1 MIVGNT
7 MSQNLL
13 SRWTLG
19 LLGMLTVFLD
29 FRPSVQDKQ
38 TIHITVHRAPSFDYE
53 ARKTAT
59 QSMDQSH
66 PNWIVRYSGG
76 SQASRR
82 YTLFLSD
89 HSNTCFIDLNMVGQD
104 VGCHFTDPT
113 LGLSIKD
120 EAGQLIG
127 GISIFL
133 TSPSSSDI
141 SCSQEDTPI
150 YITL

>member
-7 MSQNLL
+7 MSQNVL
-13 SRWTLG
+13 SRWTLA

-29 FRPSVQDKQ
+29 FRPSVQDKR
-38 TIHITVHRAPSFDYE
+38 TIHITVHRVPSFDYE
-53 ARKTAT
+53 GQKAAT
-59 QSMDQSH
+59 QSMGQSH
-66 PNWIVRYSGG
+66 PNWIVRYSVG
-76 SQASRR
+76 SQASKR
-82 YTLFLSD
+82 YTLILSD
-89 HSNTCFIDLNMVGQD
+89 HSNTCFIDLNTVGQD
-104 VGCHFTDPT
+104 VGCHFTDPM

-133 TSPSSSDI
+133 TSPSGSDI
-141 SCSQEDTPI
+141 SCSQEDAPT